1 MLTCPWCK
9 HETAA
14 PMTSSC
20 ASCGRVPMQHP
31 SIQDDEE
38 GPPLELAPL
47 REAMVRPSAPIKPT
61 AAAKPLLSAAD
72 IDLND
77 DDLPEIPLELDLHRG
92 RLSKPEAPDAKKPKV
107 ASAAVASPAVAAAAE
122 RARTNRAAGASNAA
136 GAIDTAGASNAAGAI
151 KVAGAIDASVEVDPF
166 EVAATADFGPAARGW
181 LDAPAYAWRVRQR
194 RAALRGEVDRL
205 RQQRAE
211 AEQAKMERL
220 AQLVR
225 VIQKLAAPSDQ
236 AKALLAPLA
245 ALDQTAAARDAA
257 LKGVSASYAESVA
270 EIDTKIAA
278 LEDEQAKLEILV
290 QSAQAELERRG
301 ESRARAE
308 AKSKRVDIELRAA
321 HEAARVAAGPNAKL
335 VPPEIAPRIVALE
348 EEKAVRAAELKPL
361 AAAFS
366 SAEQELH
373 ERETPV
379 REIRHR
385 IASLRAERQKV
396 EDTSARQLAVRSEGV
411 QQVERERLLAY
422 AEVARQLLTTCTDEV
437 PIEHRAL
444 AAQATE
450 LVASRS
456 HDLEK
461 HARALAS
468 ADPAAERRGLI
479 LIALAIGAVVV
490 LLLSVLRTA
499 AR

>member
-47 REAMVRPSAPIKPT
+47 REAMVRLPAPIKPT
-61 AAAKPLLSAAD
+61 AATKPLLSAAD

-92 RLSKPEAPDAKKPKV
+92 RLSKSEAPDAKKPKV

-122 RARTNRAAGASNAA
+122 RARTSRAAGASNAA
-136 GAIDTAGASNAAGAI
+136 GAL
-151 KVAGAIDASVEVDPF
+151 KVAGAIDAAVEVDPF

-225 VIQKLAAPSDQ
+225 VVQKLAAPSDQ

-379 REIRHR
+379 REVRHR